1 MVSVVTLTPL
11 IVVYLLLMDFIFIIV
26 SVIIVPLAML
36 LKLLS
41 FGYLPIDHN
50 KIEEKFN
57 VIYENLFGMTDI
69 DIKGF
74 RRLRTIS
81 QLSFESLPQI
91 IIQLRIL
98 LFSAAVGKNEL
109 DVSTAAI
116 AGSLACALI
125 HAFFEMI
132 FVYLEAV
139 SCKTTVMHYFIV
151 CFNARFGWIPFVNF
165 FSSLAGYDDEAEGK
179 ADLNYENMKSQM
191 CAIKFQMK
199 FKFSKS
205 STSTL
210 ITSLSNLRIEEDP

>member
-1 MVSVVTLTPL
+1 VSVATLTPL
-11 IVVYLLLMDFIFIIV
+11 IVVYLLLMDIIFIIV
-26 SVIIVPLAML
+26 SVVIVPLTMIV
-36 LKLLS
+36 KFLS
-41 FGYLPIDHN
+41 CGLIKIKHN
-50 KIEEKFN
+50 EIEEKFN
-57 VIYENLFGMTDI
+57 IIYETLFGMTDI

-91 IIQLRIL
+91 ILQCRIL
-98 LFSAAVGKNEL
+98 FYAVAVGKNEL

-116 AGSLACALI
+116 ASSLACAII

-165 FSSLAGYDDEAEGK
+165 FSSLAGYDDEAKGQEE
-179 ADLNYENMKSQM
+179 LNYENMKSEL
-191 CAIKFQMK
+191 CAIKF
-199 FKFSKS
+199 
-205 STSTL
+205 
-210 ITSLSNLRIEEDP
+210 